1 MQAFISVLLQMFLG
15 ISHRWRPI
23 CLFRK
28 DIFCTTTIV
37 EGVNT
42 DAQNMSILSASKG
55 SKKLTPFDIKNIKG
69 RAGRYY
75 HCFVVRVFYMSK
87 ELSEIENSD
96 SLSLD
101 FITYSDNGLSV
112 IGIDNADVD
121 DLTVT
126 NKHRKELRES
136 ETRTFLL
143 PQDVFLTEQ
152 YQKKTKKSSFVS

>member
-1 MQAFISVLLQMFLG
+1 MFLG

-28 DIFCTTTIV
+28 DIFCTSTIV

-42 DAQNMSILSASKG
+42 DAQNMIILSASKG

-126 NKHRKELRES
+126 NKHRKEFRES

-143 PQDVFLTEQ
+143 TQDVFLTEQ

>member
-1 MQAFISVLLQMFLG
+1 MFLG

-28 DIFCTTTIV
+28 DIFCTSTIV

>member
-1 MQAFISVLLQMFLG
+1 M
-15 ISHRWRPI
+15 
-23 CLFRK
+23 
-28 DIFCTTTIV
+28 
-37 EGVNT
+37 
-42 DAQNMSILSASKG
+42 
-55 SKKLTPFDIKNIKG
+55 
-69 RAGRYY
+69 
-75 HCFVVRVFYMSK
+75 
-87 ELSEIENSD
+87 
-96 SLSLD
+96 SLD

>member
-1 MQAFISVLLQMFLG
+1 MFLG